1 MLGVAVG
8 IAFLR
13 RFAPLVNSHC
23 MSALA
28 PPFLQPGDQVAIVCS
43 ARSASH
49 EDLAAPV
56 AVLESW
62 DLRVVLGESTNVTH
76 HQFGG
81 DDELRR
87 RDFQQQLDNPN
98 IRAILIAR
106 GGYGTTRIID
116 ELDFSRF
123 AENPKWV
130 AGFSDVT
137 ALNCHLLRRGYQS
150 IHGVMPLFFNLAGG
164 EESVESLRRSL
175 FGELVRYEVPAHPLN
190 RAGTATGELIGG
202 NLSLLQTLTGTQS
215 EVSTAG
221 RILFIEDIE
230 EYLYSIDRMM
240 VHLDRTG
247 KLRDLAG
254 LLVGHF
260 TKPQDNTV
268 PFGQTPNEII
278 QHYANKYHFPVAHG
292 FPLGHEPQNMS
303 LICGRKARLIVAAD
317 GTAQVEYV

>member
-1 MLGVAVG
+1 
-8 IAFLR
+8 
-13 RFAPLVNSHC
+13 
-23 MSALA
+23 MSAIA

-49 EDLAAPV
+49 DDLAAPV

-62 DLRVVLGESTNVTH
+62 GLRVVLGDSTNVTH

-87 RDFQQQLDNPN
+87 RDFQQQLDNPS

-116 ELDFSRF
+116 QLDFSRF

-150 IHGVMPLFFNLAGG
+150 IHGVMPLYFNLPGG
-164 EESVESLRRSL
+164 EESVESLRRAL
-175 FGELVRYEVPAHPLN
+175 FGELVRYEIPAHPLN
-190 RAGTATGELIGG
+190 RVGTATGELIGG
-202 NLSLLQTLTGTQS
+202 NLSMLQTLTATQS
-215 EVSTAG
+215 DISTAG

-230 EYLYSIDRMM
+230 EYLYSIDRML

-247 KLRDLAG
+247 KLRGLAG

-278 QHYANKYHFPVAHG
+278 QHYANKYNFPVAHG
-292 FPLGHEPQNMS
+292 FPLGHEPQNLA
-303 LICGRKARLIVAAD
+303 LICGRKARLIVAD
-317 GTAQVEYV
+317 GSAQMEYV